1 MTNRSIILPPASCRY
16 IQYINTVNRMRSAK
30 ILVTFTIV
38 VAVVVIFNY
47 GAIEK
52 HDVQKQ
58 IPRNMKNEHQTCR
71 DIFEIGSRSKKMSN
85 MTDLLVK
92 VISRKKKKREFLP
105 ELFYEV
111 AAQES
116 PSMIRDHVH
125 DGSGLQG
132 TNLTLAKEW
141 RFEQAK
147 GQLPYLACQMR
158 EFRAE
163 DLHTCVRRRSE
174 VLGSTHITYVGDSR
188 VRQHVEV
195 LLDLI
200 RDLQPKITTHQGD
213 VLTVEKFL
221 GEEGSKHWKKYKY
234 NFRVECARA
243 EGLIIDFHWAALIDK
258 SEKPHTKMED
268 VKIGA
273 LQLFHRWLNAPK
285 ELLPD
290 LIILNT
296 GAWQLLD
303 IRPTVLK
310 QIDESAVQVMTTIR
324 PLLKS
329 LATRTTVVWA
339 LPDPFKEHISH
350 DFGHT
355 GHYTQQTSSIL
366 EWLLYAQIALQPN
379 EVITWDSFL
388 PVAHSSK
395 IDCMQFAAENI
406 NVHLLPM
413 FSTFPSL
420 VSWHCTERMHV
431 GLEALTVAVQMVLNH
446 EVTNKMA
453 EVPIMSSAEVVATKT
468 SFITQPYSTPLFL
481 DTKLKQLFKGTRRST
496 FFSLPNLAR
505 SQCNIVEPE
514 DSDVQTMNLKY

>member
-200 RDLQPKITTHQGD
+200 RDLQPKITTHQIQGH
-213 VLTVEKFL
+213 
-221 GEEGSKHWKKYKY
+221 GSCWIS
-234 NFRVECARA
+234 
-243 EGLIIDFHWAALIDK
+243 GLL
-258 SEKPHTKMED
+258 
-268 VKIGA
+268 
-273 LQLFHRWLNAPK
+273 
-285 ELLPD
+285 
-290 LIILNT
+290 
-296 GAWQLLD
+296 
-303 IRPTVLK
+303 
-310 QIDESAVQVMTTIR
+310 
-324 PLLKS
+324 
-329 LATRTTVVWA
+329 
-339 LPDPFKEHISH
+339 
-350 DFGHT
+350 
-355 GHYTQQTSSIL
+355 
-366 EWLLYAQIALQPN
+366 
-379 EVITWDSFL
+379 
-388 PVAHSSK
+388 
-395 IDCMQFAAENI
+395 C
-406 NVHLLPM
+406 
-413 FSTFPSL
+413 
-420 VSWHCTERMHV
+420 
-431 GLEALTVAVQMVLNH
+431 
-446 EVTNKMA
+446 
-453 EVPIMSSAEVVATKT
+453 
-468 SFITQPYSTPLFL
+468 
-481 DTKLKQLFKGTRRST
+481 
-496 FFSLPNLAR
+496 
-505 SQCNIVEPE
+505 
-514 DSDVQTMNLKY
+514 